1 MMSTRVPRVALF
13 TDSYYEA
20 NGVAR
25 TATGLEAFARRHA
38 RPMLVVHGGVVNQ
51 TVESGSVVRLELQRW
66 PDTSYPLE
74 HDLGFD
80 VALWRH
86 ARRATRML
94 RAFRPDVVH
103 VTGPSDIGLLGAC
116 LGSRLNLPIVGS
128 WHTNLHE
135 YAARRFMRYVS
146 RLNRTTRTTIA
157 ACIERHALSMTL
169 WFYALPRVILAPNRE
184 WAGLLGT
191 RLRKPVFVM
200 TRGVDT
206 TMFSPG
212 KRSRTDTVVNIG
224 YVGRLSAEKNV
235 RALAAVARA
244 LSDRGI
250 SDVRFTIVGD
260 GGERDWLR
268 EQMPGAIFTGVL
280 RGEALSAAYADLDL
294 FVFPSETET
303 VGNVVLEAMA
313 SGVPVVAMAQGGPK
327 FVAGSSRGV
336 VLART
341 EHELVEISV
350 RLVHDAARRQ
360 AMASAARRHAL
371 DRSWDSVFDT
381 VYRAYGLASALG
393 LRSIDSSED
402 PVIAIAERQSA

>member
-1 MMSTRVPRVALF
+1 MISTRVPRVALF

-25 TATGLEAFARRHA
+25 TALALEAFARRHE
-38 RPMLVVHGGVVNQ
+38 RPMLVVHGGRVNQ
-51 TVESGSVVRLELQRW
+51 TVESGSVERLELQRW
-66 PDTSYPLE
+66 PRTSVALE

-86 ARRATRML
+86 ARRVKRTL

-116 LGSRLNLPIVGS
+116 LARRLNLPIVGS

-135 YAARRFMRYVS
+135 YASHRFLPYVS
-146 RLNRTTRTTIA
+146 RLDRTTRDRIGGL
-157 ACIERHALSMTL
+157 IERHALSVTL
-169 WFYALPRVILAPNRE
+169 WFYARPRVILAPNRE
-184 WAGLLGT
+184 WAGLLAA

-206 TMFSPG
+206 TMFSPE
-212 KRSRTDTVVNIG
+212 KRSRADAVVNVG

-244 LSDRGI
+244 IGERGLRE
-250 SDVRFTIVGD
+250 VRFTIVGD

-268 EQMPGAIFTGVL
+268 EQIPGAIFTGVL
-280 RGEALSAAYADLDL
+280 RGEALSAAYADMDL

-313 SGVPVVAMAQGGPK
+313 SGVPVAAMAQGGPK
-327 FVAGSSRGV
+327 FVAGSSRGA
-336 VLART
+336 VLVRT
-341 EHELVEISV
+341 ERELVDVSV
-350 RLVHDAARRQ
+350 QLVRDAGRRRAMAAAARQ
-360 AMASAARRHAL
+360 LAL

-393 LRSIDSSED
+393 LRGGDRSED
-402 PVIAIAERQSA
+402 RVVAMAERQSA